1 LYLENEFL
9 KNPNWDHP
17 KNQEIALRMGMTVG
31 TVRKWN
37 WDRRKKEDVKKDK
50 SSGIKSKS
58 NNKK

>member
-1 LYLENEFL
+1 
-9 KNPNWDHP
+9 
-17 KNQEIALRMGMTVG
+17 MGMTVG

-50 SSGIKSKS
+50 TSGIKSKS